1 MMALAVDLFSGC
13 GGLTL
18 GLKNAGFK
26 VKAAVEINSLAL
38 ETYEKNYPEVK
49 LIKSDIRNVSSA
61 DVMDICGISKGEL
74 DLLAGCPPCQ
84 GFSRIHLN
92 NKKKR
97 LSDPRNRLIDEV
109 LRLATEIQPKVI
121 LLENVPNL
129 YRYARYLKFKKEL
142 RILGYHISDAIL
154 DTSDFCVPQ
163 RRKRLVVLASRL
175 GKISHPQPIEKR
187 ITVRDAIGHLALQ
200 NYCNDPAHNI
210 DERRSERVIRLIK
223 SIPKDGGSRI
233 SLPSSMVL
241 KCHKDQNGFHDVYG
255 RMRWNDVSPT
265 ITEGCINPSKGRFLH
280 PDEDR
285 AITLREAALLQSFPS
300 DYIFSLKNGK
310 HAAAEMIG
318 NALPPTFSEI
328 QATEILSHLR
338 NHQSGK

>member
-1 MMALAVDLFSGC
+1 MALAVDLFSGC

-26 VKAAVEINSLAL
+26 VKAAVEINDLAS
-38 ETYEKNYPEVK
+38 ETYKKNHPEVK
-49 LIKSDIRNVSSA
+49 LIKSDIRHVSSS
-61 DVMDICGISKGEL
+61 DVMDICGVSKGEL

-109 LRLATEIQPKVI
+109 LRLAAEIQPKVI

-142 RILGYHISDAIL
+142 RILGYCISDAIL
-154 DTSDFCVPQ
+154 DVSDFCVPQ
-163 RRKRLVVLASRL
+163 RRRRLVVLASRL
-175 GKISHPQPIEKR
+175 GEISHPQPIIGKKM
-187 ITVRDAIGHLALQ
+187 TVRDAIGHLAFQ
-200 NYCNDPAHNI
+200 NYCDDPAHNI
-210 DERRSERVIRLIK
+210 NERRSERVVRLIK

-241 KCHKDQNGFHDVYG
+241 NCHKDQNGFHDVYG
-255 RMRWNDVSPT
+255 RMKWNDVAPT
-265 ITEGCINPSKGRFLH
+265 ITGGCINPSKGRFLH

-285 AITLREAALLQSFPS
+285 AITLREAALLQSFPF

-328 QATEILSHLR
+328 QAAGILSHLR
-338 NHQSGK
+338 DHQSEK